1 MKRNIN
7 EIKQIIN
14 EVFESLIKNYT
25 IKRKHPLSFKATFIT
40 KNGFEYNFDSTI
52 SNKEDDKYKSFD
64 KEFIDIIFKDKNL
77 IPLISFNYKGSFEK
91 TNFNNSIEVLL
102 NVFGI
107 VDDYINLYPNEKVI
121 VFSPNSLSKDKIY
134 EFICNKYF
142 SDKFEYVDK
151 GSLKFL
157 INKDYV

>member
-64 KEFIDIIFKDKNL
+64 KEFTDIIFKDKNL
-77 IPLISFNYKGSFEK
+77 IPSISFNYKGSFEK
-91 TNFNNSIEVLL
+91 TDFNNTIEVLL
-102 NVFGI
+102 NVFG
-107 VDDYINLYPNEKVI
+107 VLDDYINLYPNEKVI
-121 VFSPNSLSKDKIY
+121 VFSPNSVSKSNIY
-134 EFICNKYF
+134 EAICKKFFGYR
-142 SDKFEYVDK
+142 FEYVDK
-151 GSLKFL
+151 GDLKFL
-157 INKDYV
+157 IDKDYV